1 MQDILVVGGHI
12 NHGNTDKGNVF
23 NVPSNKFAELNM
35 FLDPLAAKT
44 VLSSE
49 LNITLIPL
57 GIQRKFSA
65 FPKILKRLQLTKK
78 TPEVIFVKRL
88 LSTLHHLQKTHP
100 RYKHMDI
107 FVGEILGAVILASD
121 YSVLKSTFDV
131 KKIKVSATGYES
143 VDGQIIIDEKQG
155 KTVKVLKNVDH
166 LGYYNVFANRLS
178 DEKQSAVVGSFNRQT
193 RL

>member
-1 MQDILVVGGHI
+1 MMQDILVVGGHI
-12 NHGNTDKGNVF
+12 NHDNTDKGNVF

-65 FPKILKRLQLTKK
+65 FPTILKRLHLTKK

-88 LSTLHHLQKTHP
+88 LSTLHQLQKTHP
-100 RYKHMDI
+100 RYKHMVYNPLLI
-107 FVGEILGAVILASD
+107 C
-121 YSVLKSTFDV
+121 
-131 KKIKVSATGYES
+131 IKVFLRIPSNVQCTNS
-143 VDGQIIIDEKQG
+143 V
-155 KTVKVLKNVDH
+155 
-166 LGYYNVFANRLS
+166 FC
-178 DEKQSAVVGSFNRQT
+178 
-193 RL
+193 